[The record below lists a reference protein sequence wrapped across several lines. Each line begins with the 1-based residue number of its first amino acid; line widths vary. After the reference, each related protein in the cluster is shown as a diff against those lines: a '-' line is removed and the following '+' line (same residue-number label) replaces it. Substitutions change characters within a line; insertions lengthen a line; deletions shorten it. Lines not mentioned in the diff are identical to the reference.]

1 MITEEALNVL
11 FENNAKSN
19 EKLLKYYTTQVLYI
33 YIRNNFSNELRKIFY
48 KLYYLNSDNFCII
61 DKII

>member
-33 YIRNNFSNELRKIFY
+33 YAKNSLSNELQKAFY
-48 KLYYLNSDNFCII
+48 KLYYLNSDNFCIV
-61 DKII
+61 DKI